1 MGPGPFGVCRF
12 IARFD
17 AFHHFPHFNGF
28 EAYCSRTAALKS
40 TAQQAAATFWRLPSP
55 FRLLIAAAKYLG
67 SGASDPTV
75 VLVGPYRGFGSTLPW
90 FWSDPTVVLVGP
102 YRGFGPTLPWF
113 WSDPSVVLVGPFRGF
128 DPTLPWY

>member
-1 MGPGPFGVCRF
+1 MGPDPFGVGLF

-40 TAQQAAATFWRLPSP
+40 TAQQAAATFWRLRLPSRP
-55 FRLLIAAAKYLG
+55 FLVAAKYLG

-75 VLVGPYRGFGSTLPW
+75 VLVGPYRGFGQTLPW
-90 FWSDPTVVLVGP
+90 F
-102 YRGFGPTLPWF
+102 
-113 WSDPSVVLVGPFRGF
+113 
-128 DPTLPWY
+128 